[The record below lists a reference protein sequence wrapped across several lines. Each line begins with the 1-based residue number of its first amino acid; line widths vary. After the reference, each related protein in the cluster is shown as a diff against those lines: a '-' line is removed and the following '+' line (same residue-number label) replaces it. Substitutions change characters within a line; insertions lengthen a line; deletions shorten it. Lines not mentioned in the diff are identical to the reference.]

1 MLEKIQSLDTQ
12 LFLYLNSLGSPAYDD
27 LWLLITKQAYWTP
40 FFLLLAYLLY
50 QKIGLKNLGIVL
62 IFIALILLFC
72 NESVELCKVIFK
84 RLRPCN
90 NPAINDSIRIVHQSN
105 TYSFFSGHAAN
116 SMATMTFLFLIL
128 KKQYHYIFLIFL
140 YPLIFAYSRIYLG
153 VHYPTDI
160 LTGYVFG
167 GLYGII
173 FYKGYQ
179 YYLFRSGLKH
189 SRNGQS
195 IANRQ

>member
-1 MLEKIQSLDTQ
+1 MLEKIGTLDTN
-12 LFLYLNSLGSPAYDD
+12 LFIYLNSLGSPAYDN
-27 LWLLITKQAYWTP
+27 LWLIITKQAYWTP

-50 QKIGLKNLGIVL
+50 KKIGIKNLGIVV
-62 IFIALILLFC
+62 IFIGLVLLFC
-72 NESVELCKVIFK
+72 NESVELFKITFK

-90 NPAINDSIRIVHQSN
+90 DPKIKDFIRIVHHSS

-116 SMATMTFLFLIL
+116 SMATMTLLFLIL

-167 GLYGII
+167 GLYGIV
-173 FYKGYQ
+173 FYKVYQ
-179 YYLFRSGLKH
+179 YYQ
-189 SRNGQS
+189 SRMQFK
-195 IANRQ
+195 